1 MELKVWELKDI
12 EEKIEREIEELLYKP
27 ILVSKDDTDKS
38 EEQEMKKM
46 RLIKKISVIGCLKK
60 LLWGKIKR

>member
-12 EEKIEREIEELLYKP
+12 EKKIEREIEELLYKP
-27 ILVSKDDTDKS
+27 ILVSKYDTDKS

-46 RLIKKISVIGCLKK
+46 RPIKKISVTGCLKK

>member
-12 EEKIEREIEELLYKP
+12 EEKIEREIEELSYKP

-46 RLIKKISVIGCLKK
+46 RPIKKISVIGCLNK

>member
-12 EEKIEREIEELLYKP
+12 EKKIEREIEELLYKP
-27 ILVSKDDTDKS
+27 ILVSKYDTDKS

-46 RLIKKISVIGCLKK
+46 RPIKKISVIGCLKK

>member
-27 ILVSKDDTDKS
+27 ILVSKYDTDKS

-46 RLIKKISVIGCLKK
+46 RPIKKISVIGCLKK